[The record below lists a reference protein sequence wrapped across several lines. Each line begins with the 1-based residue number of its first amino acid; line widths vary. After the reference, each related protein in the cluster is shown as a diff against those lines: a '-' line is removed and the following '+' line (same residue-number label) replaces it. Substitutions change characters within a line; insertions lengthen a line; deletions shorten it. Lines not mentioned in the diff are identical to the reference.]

1 VLTGTGRHVRSAITA
16 LLVVLILAGTFV
28 GDDDD
33 FPFGPFKMYAGRD
46 DPDGLVPDT
55 RVEAVDSGGR
65 LRVVDESSTGLRR
78 AEIEGQV
85 ERFRAQPELLAALAS
100 AHARLRPKEPRFI
113 EIRVVERLYQLEDSR
128 PTGAQSE
135 QILARWLAP

>member
-1 VLTGTGRHVRSAITA
+1 MLTGTGRHVRSAITA

-78 AEIEGQV
+78 AEIEGQA